1 MAKKVKN
8 RSERVKIYQKLLAI
22 IFGNLLC
29 ALAFNIFFIPSKLL
43 SGGVGGLAI
52 MIQYL
57 SNIPSGIAMFSI
69 NLPIFLIGYKMVD
82 RDFAI
87 YSFISMFILSFLL
100 TITNGID
107 AYFPLNDILL
117 GAIFGGILNGVG
129 MGIMFR
135 NRTSQG
141 GLDIIAAILK
151 RKYNINIGTGLM
163 MVNTVII
170 TLAGIRFGAPSAMYT
185 LVALYVAYQIL
196 DKVQTGFNVRKNV
209 IIVSNNPEKIA
220 NEILAKLG
228 RGVTFLEG
236 IGAYTKE
243 DKQVIYCI
251 VTSNEIVKLKEII
264 DEVDPEALLTINDV
278 VEVKGP
284 GFKEIGI

>member
-1 MAKKVKN
+1 MAEKVRD
-8 RSERVKIYQKLLAI
+8 RSERVSIYKKLLAI

-43 SGGVGGLAI
+43 SGGAGGLAI

-57 SNIPSGIAMFSI
+57 TNIPSGIAIFAI
-69 NLPIFLIGYKMVD
+69 NVPIFVIGYKMID
-82 RDFAI
+82 KNFAI

-107 AYFPLNDILL
+107 AYFPLNDIFLA
-117 GAIFGGILNGVG
+117 AIFGGILNGTG

-170 TLAGIRFGAPSAMYT
+170 ALAGIRLGAASAMYT
-185 LVALYVAYQIL
+185 LVALYIAYQIL

-209 IIVSNNPEKIA
+209 IIVSNNSEKIA
-220 NEILAKLG
+220 NGIISKLG

-243 DKQVIYCI
+243 NRQVIYCI
-251 VTSNEIVKLKEII
+251 VTSNEIVKLKGIVDKI
-264 DEVDPEALLTINDV
+264 DPEALLTINDV

-284 GFKEIGI
+284 GFKEVGM